1 MAGGEGEISEERRAL
16 GRVPMRERAVPSLGT
31 PERLDGR
38 QVATA
43 MRDRMAD
50 LHPPVKAADHVIGAT
65 PSTGSRERPPRT
77 RIIAKKPQQPTNLAR
92 VGRAEAT
99 HLPNRK
105 FDQRTAGVKQAQVLR
120 VV

>member
-1 MAGGEGEISEERRAL
+1 M
-16 GRVPMRERAVPSLGT
+16 
-31 PERLDGR
+31 
-38 QVATA
+38 A
-43 MRDRMAD
+43 MRNRMAD
-50 LHPPVKAADHVIGAT
+50 LHPPVKAADHVIGAA

-92 VGRAEAT
+92 VGRAEAP
-99 HLPNRK
+99 HLSDRK